1 MNEYE
6 IIATLD
12 KYPYQGIQAVIDKLY
27 LYNPDAVNA
36 LIEQL
41 NEMLKTSVKDVQG
54 AGNIVCT
61 KEDGVVT
68 VKDTTFVFE
77 FDSSQN
83 HWVINHNLDKKP
95 TVTIVD
101 SAESVVACEV
111 QYIDSNNLEI
121 RFNAPFKGTAYLN

>member
-41 NEMLKTSVKDVQG
+41 NELLKTSVKDVQG

-77 FDSSQN
+77 FDSSQTA
-83 HWVINHNLDKKP
+83 WVINHKLDKKP
-95 TVTIVD
+95 SVTVVD
-101 SAESVVACEV
+101 SAESVMACEV
-111 QYIDSNNLEI
+111 KYIDSNNIEI